1 MIELRQKRMCSSI
14 QVNLTNEGDSDG
26 AQDGSVD
33 GIEDG
38 LLLGTSDGDL

>member
-1 MIELRQKRMCSSI
+1 MIELRQKRICSSV
-14 QVNLTNEGDSDG
+14 QVNLTNEGASDG

-38 LLLGTSDGDL
+38 